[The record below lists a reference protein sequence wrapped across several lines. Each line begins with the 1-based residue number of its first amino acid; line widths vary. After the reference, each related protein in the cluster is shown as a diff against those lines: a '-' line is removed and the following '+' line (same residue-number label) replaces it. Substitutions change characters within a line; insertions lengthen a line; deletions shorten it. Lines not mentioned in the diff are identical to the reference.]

1 MNVVWVPDV
10 ELLALDPEAT
20 HGAKVIHEHL
30 EDFKPEQWGLPPFDD
45 GI

>member
-10 ELLALDPEAT
+10 ELRALDPENT

-30 EDFKPEQWGLPPFDD
+30 EDFKPEQWGLPPVDD
-45 GI
+45 EF